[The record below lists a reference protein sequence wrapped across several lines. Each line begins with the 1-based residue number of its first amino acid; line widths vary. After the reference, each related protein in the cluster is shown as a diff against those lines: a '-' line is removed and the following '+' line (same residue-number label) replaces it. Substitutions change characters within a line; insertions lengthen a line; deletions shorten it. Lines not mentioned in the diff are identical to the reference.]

1 VLDLIFIF
9 ATYAE
14 IFSVSDRKMFR
25 DYPLGGMCMVGR
37 GARLYR
43 LIKLVQQYRIR
54 SEQRKRERQERGNV
68 KLI

>member
-1 VLDLIFIF
+1 M
-9 ATYAE
+9 
-14 IFSVSDRKMFR
+14 SVSDRKMFR

-54 SEQRKRERQERGNV
+54 SEQRKRELQERGNYE
-68 KLI
+68 LI